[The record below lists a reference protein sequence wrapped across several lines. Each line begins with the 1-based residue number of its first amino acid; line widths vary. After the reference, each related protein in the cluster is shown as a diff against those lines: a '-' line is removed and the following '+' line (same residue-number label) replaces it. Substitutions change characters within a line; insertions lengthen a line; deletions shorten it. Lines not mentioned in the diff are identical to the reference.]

1 MIGATPVAINGV
13 IIPAV
18 NSVFYISLLAVIYK
32 IIRAL
37 SDSNRRLFLEVLVFK
52 TSAINH
58 STKYPLSI
66 SWLEESLKFPR
77 KKISYNGG

>member
-37 SDSNRRLFLEVLVFK
+37 SDSNRRLLFK
-52 TSAINH
+52 STRFQDERH
-58 STKYPLSI
+58 KPDSTKCP
-66 SWLEESLKFPR
+66 
-77 KKISYNGG
+77 N